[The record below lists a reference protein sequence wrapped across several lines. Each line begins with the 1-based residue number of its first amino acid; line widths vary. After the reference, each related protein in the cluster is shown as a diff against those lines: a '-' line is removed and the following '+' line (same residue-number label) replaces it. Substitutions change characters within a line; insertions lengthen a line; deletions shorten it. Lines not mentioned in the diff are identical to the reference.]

1 MKNDFYA
8 LVCDDTIIFCFLDF
22 SYTSGLATV
31 LVNQFSTCFSNG
43 FISHEQERSSV
54 DKNDSLNGF
63 NLRDEV
69 VVLLA
74 SFIFIG
80 KLIHKLTKFDCS
92 I

>member
-1 MKNDFYA
+1 MVLLAMNNND
-8 LVCDDTIIFCFLDF
+8 L
-22 SYTSGLATV
+22 
-31 LVNQFSTCFSNG
+31 
-43 FISHEQERSSV
+43 SV

-74 SFIFIG
+74 SFIFIE